1 MQKNGITTVICPRSE
16 AHITEQI
23 ARNLDAKITEK
34 RPGIRSE
41 IWRFFRNFGI
51 LKRKKNRNFALQSG
65 VRKSG
70 LDQGAA
76 RERRHLY
83 LIFLMQKNG

>member
-1 MQKNGITTVICPRSE
+1 MQKNGITIVIRPRFG
-16 AHITEQI
+16 AHETEQI

-34 RPGIRSE
+34 RPGIRSD
-41 IWRFFRNFGI
+41 IWRFSLNFGGFGCSI
-51 LKRKKNRNFALQSG
+51 GRKFALQPG

-70 LDQGAA
+70 LEQGAA
-76 RERRHLY
+76 RERRHLF